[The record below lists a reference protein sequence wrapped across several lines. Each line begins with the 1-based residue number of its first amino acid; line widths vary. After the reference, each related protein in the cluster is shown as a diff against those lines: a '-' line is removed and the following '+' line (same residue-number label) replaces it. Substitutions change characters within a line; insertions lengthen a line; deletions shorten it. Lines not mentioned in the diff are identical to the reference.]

1 MPTQPLLSVI
11 VPVYNA
17 APYLRR
23 CLDSICGQ
31 TYPNLEIIL
40 IDDGSTDSSLEIC
53 KQYAA
58 KDPRVRVI
66 HQANKGLPATR
77 NVGIEQS
84 KGEFFTFVDSD
95 DWVDT
100 KCYQLLLQQL
110 LQTQADLVCCD
121 FFYAFDQGL
130 KKRSFTEKIPTEK
143 LRFDQFL
150 LILLNQRNPY
160 TWNKIYRRSW
170 VGQIRFDPRY
180 TVLEDWYFVSRLA
193 LQGGKMAHVPVALY
207 FYYQRSQSMI
217 HASSS
222 TQWCKAFELSQE
234 LYQKFQSGPFAQLKK
249 ALLGHLLALASAL
262 SLMALLEQPGNW
274 AHFRKARAVLRQY
287 VGQILQ
293 VNSMG
298 LLGKIFALSV
308 VLLPKT
314 TAWGCQFPAI
324 NKSLKRAFAKRTM

>member
-58 KDPRVRVI
+58 KDPRVRVL

-100 KCYQLLLQQL
+100 KCYQ
-110 LQTQADLVCCD
+110 
-121 FFYAFDQGL
+121 
-130 KKRSFTEKIPTEK
+130 
-143 LRFDQFL
+143 
-150 LILLNQRNPY
+150 
-160 TWNKIYRRSW
+160 
-170 VGQIRFDPRY
+170 
-180 TVLEDWYFVSRLA
+180 
-193 LQGGKMAHVPVALY
+193 
-207 FYYQRSQSMI
+207 
-217 HASSS
+217 
-222 TQWCKAFELSQE
+222 
-234 LYQKFQSGPFAQLKK
+234 
-249 ALLGHLLALASAL
+249 
-262 SLMALLEQPGNW
+262 
-274 AHFRKARAVLRQY
+274 
-287 VGQILQ
+287 
-293 VNSMG
+293 
-298 LLGKIFALSV
+298 
-308 VLLPKT
+308 
-314 TAWGCQFPAI
+314 
-324 NKSLKRAFAKRTM
+324 